1 MTAST
6 VTVDANA
13 TRSVPINVEVITE
26 PVAQTSRKLYGKA
39 TTGAQWYVEQWE
51 DLFVEAKHMALGS
64 GSHATAT
71 EVLADLPNAKV
82 ASDSPGRLRLRLK
95 SLRWQDELLAQSA
108 QALGSVPGVTLVET
122 SSAAGSLLI
131 FYDKSRYA
139 SAEELMSSL
148 VAA

>member
-13 TRSVPINVEVITE
+13 TNSVPINVEVITE
-26 PVAQTSRKLYGKA
+26 PVAQTSRKLYEKA
-39 TTGAQWYVEQWE
+39 TTGAQWYIEQWE
-51 DLFVEAKHMALGS
+51 DLFIEAKHMALGS
-64 GSHATAT
+64 GSHVTAA
-71 EVLADLPNAKV
+71 EVLADLSNAKV

-108 QALGSVPGVTLVET
+108 QALGSIPGINLVET
-122 SSAAGSLLI
+122 STAAGSFLI
-131 FYDKSRYA
+131 FYDKARFA
-139 SAEELMSSL
+139 SAEELISSL